1 MRAAWWDDVQAL
13 DAEHLV
19 FVDESGTNLAMT
31 PRYGRAPRGER
42 VVGSAPRNHGPN
54 TTLVAAMS
62 PTGITAA
69 MTLEGAM
76 DRAAFEV
83 CVEHLLVP
91 SLEPGQIVIWD
102 NLSVHKSATAPLL
115 IEAAGC
121 HVRFLPPSSP
131 DFAPIELAFSKLKT
145 YLRRVGARTRDAL
158 DAAITAGLGTLTAAD
173 ARHWFTPGGYTPS
186 DQLL

>member
-1 MRAAWWDDVQAL
+1 VQAL

-31 PRYGRAPRGER
+31 PRTGRAPRGER
-42 VVGSAPRNHGPN
+42 VVGSVPRNHGPN
-54 TTLVAAMS
+54 TTLIAAMS
-62 PTGITAA
+62 PAGITAA

-76 DRAAFEV
+76 DRRAFEV
-83 CVEHLLVP
+83 FVEHILVP
-91 SLEPGQIVIWD
+91 SLQPGQIVVWD
-102 NLSVHKSATAPLL
+102 NLSVHKSARAQQR

-121 HVRFLPPSSP
+121 QVRFLPPYSP

-158 DAAITAGLGTLTAAD
+158 DAAITAGLGTLTTVD
-173 ARHWFTPGGYTPS
+173 ARHWFTHCGYTTS
-186 DQLL
+186 DQLLC